1 MDFFSEQDQARRSTK
16 LLVALFSIAVVVL
29 IIITNILVA
38 MTLWLV
44 NEQIAGN
51 YQAYQGALDT
61 LVYQETPGLT
71 DYISL
76 QRFSLI
82 ALAVTGVIA
91 CAVLFKWIQLS
102 GGGKRVAEQLGGKR
116 IHPNTSDVN
125 EQRIVNVVEEMALAS
140 GMPVPSVYLL
150 ADEIGINAFAGGRS
164 H

>member
-16 LLVALFSIAVVVL
+16 LLVALFSIAVIVL
-29 IIITNILVA
+29 IAITNFLVA

-61 LVYQETPGLT
+61 LVYQETLGLT

-116 IHPNTSDVN
+116 IHPNTSDDN
-125 EQRIVNVVEEMALAS
+125 EQRIVNVRQRNWYQRVCS
-140 GMPVPSVYLL
+140 R
-150 ADEIGINAFAGGRS
+150 INAC
-164 H
+164 

>member
-16 LLVALFSIAVVVL
+16 LLVALFSIKVNSI

-71 DYISL
+71 DYIS
-76 QRFSLI
+76 RKYWF
-82 ALAVTGVIA
+82 ANNHHRRTG
-91 CAVLFKWIQLS
+91 CANQVDS
-102 GGGKRVAEQLGGKR
+102 
-116 IHPNTSDVN
+116 
-125 EQRIVNVVEEMALAS
+125 IV
-140 GMPVPSVYLL
+140 
-150 ADEIGINAFAGGRS
+150 
-164 H
+164 